1 MQEFLFIIAEP
12 SLDDP
17 DYQPEWRQ

>member
-1 MQEFLFIIAEP
+1 MQEFLFINAEP